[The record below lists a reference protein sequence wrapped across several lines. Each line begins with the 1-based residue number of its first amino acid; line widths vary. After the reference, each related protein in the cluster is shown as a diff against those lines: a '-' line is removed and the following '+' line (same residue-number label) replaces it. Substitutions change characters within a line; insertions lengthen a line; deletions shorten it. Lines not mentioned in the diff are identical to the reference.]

1 MMKTYNQSVEMNHNP
16 NWSYIR
22 VHPYRILIIGDSRSG
37 KTNVILNLIKDQ
49 RPDIDNIYLYVKNKF
64 KSKYQLLIN
73 EREKVGIEI

>member
-1 MMKTYNQSVEMNHNP
+1 MKTYNQSVEMNPNP

-22 VHPYRILIIGDSRSG
+22 VHPYRILTIADSGSA

-64 KSKYQLLIN
+64 ESNYQLLIN

>member
-22 VHPYRILIIGDSRSG
+22 VHPYRILILGDSRSG

-49 RPDIDNIYLYVKNKF
+49 RPDIDNI
-64 KSKYQLLIN
+64 
-73 EREKVGIEI
+73 